1 MYDVGCD
8 LKRGKGKR
16 KGGGGGVEWGSWEAR
31 LASIGVVKVRFLGG
45 NVYSIGASRGKGG
58 GEAE

>member
-1 MYDVGCD
+1 M
-8 LKRGKGKR
+8 KRGKGKR
-16 KGGGGGVEWGSWEAR
+16 KGGEGGVEWGSWEAR

>member
-1 MYDVGCD
+1 M
-8 LKRGKGKR
+8 KRGKGKR
-16 KGGGGGVEWGSWEAR
+16 KGEGGVEWGSWEAR